1 MLRRSDYADSAQAR
15 ALDLALEMQN
25 GPAADAWAPMTEA
38 ELAQREQVQAADR
51 QRTAAMIRGAIT
63 KMEQQLG
70 ITP

>member
-15 ALDLALEMQN
+15 ALDLALEMQS

-38 ELAQREQVQAADR
+38 ELAQREQHQAADR
-51 QRTAAMIRGAIT
+51 QRTTAKIQAAMG
-63 KMEQQLG
+63 KMEQKLG